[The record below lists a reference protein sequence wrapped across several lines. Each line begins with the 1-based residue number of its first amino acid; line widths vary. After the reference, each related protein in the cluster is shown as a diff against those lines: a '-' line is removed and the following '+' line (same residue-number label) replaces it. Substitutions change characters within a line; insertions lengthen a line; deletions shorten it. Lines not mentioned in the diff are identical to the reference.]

1 MNKWIL
7 IHLACLCLWLGVTV
21 RSQAQSQTADERFV
35 EAMSALDM
43 APIITSTGLFAD
55 RVPSI
60 VPLHIFRGS
69 AISDS
74 LRGSR
79 GLLLI
84 SHATMYGA
92 DLGSSPLPDPQT
104 YRARLDHY
112 EQSDTVVLG
121 AMLYQY
127 DRIKLSAL
135 DDGLIYYDGLR
146 FHHTSPSSAPA
157 TYRRDTLAVLSTI
170 RKTVSTATVCFLLPT
185 DIYSTNI
192 DSVTTID
199 IDYGDGL
206 GYRSILPDQVATVTY
221 ANADTFRIDI
231 RWTLP
236 GGQHRYASTSI
247 IVESATSEFD
257 RGMIGQV
264 RMMLGYSNA
273 PDRQRHVGPAGNG
286 CQIFIWDNKDCGMKI
301 RKPLILIKGFDPSG
315 SIQPDYV
322 LDGRDGLL
330 DNEYGLKDNNGGG
343 IALKDL
349 IHDEGY
355 TLIFVTMDNS
365 TARIQDNAVVTK
377 LALDWINEQKH
388 ADRSDEKNVVIGA
401 SMGGLI
407 GKWVLREYEIS
418 GEDHET
424 ELFISYDSPLKG
436 ANIPL
441 ALQAIPVALGT
452 QNVMFG
458 TELRHLVDELN
469 DGFLAV
475 TSEAA
480 QQMLYHSLGSCRQ
493 GCTAAE
499 LSAQHDTFYAEFEA
513 RGNLNIPHIALSNGS
528 MTGEGMPY
536 SPGQQLILA
545 DQFNSDWII
554 DLIGFIVG
562 LLPIG
567 NDLVIE
573 VEGYAMPGFAGD
585 GHHVI
590 AKNSWEYRAFGL
602 PIFSVTEV
610 ISLNSAD
617 AVANSLPGYIW
628 YDHAPGALREF
639 QSGENTQGWQQ
650 RSFCFIPTVSSL
662 DLPTGTD
669 PFFDVSNRAV
679 VLGLAPQLRSVIAS
693 EDVGLY
699 NGLQQSN
706 MPHVTLN
713 NKLASFL
720 LSSI

>member
-7 IHLACLCLWLGVTV
+7 IHLACLCLWLSATV
-21 RSQAQSQTADERFV
+21 HSYAQLQTADERFV

-43 APIITSTGLFAD
+43 APIISSTGLFAD

-60 VPLHIFRGS
+60 VPLHMFRGS
-69 AISDS
+69 SISDT

-84 SHATMYGA
+84 SHSTMYGA
-92 DLGSSPLPDPQT
+92 DLGISSLPDPQT
-104 YRARLDHY
+104 YLAKLDYY

-135 DDGLIYYDGLR
+135 TDGLIYYDGLR
-146 FHHTSPSSAPA
+146 FHHTSQSSTPA
-157 TYRRDTLAVLSTI
+157 TYRRDTLAVLGTL
-170 RKTVSTATVCFLLPT
+170 RKTVSNATVSFLLPT
-185 DIYSTNI
+185 DLYSSNI
-192 DSVTTID
+192 DSVITID
-199 IDYGDGL
+199 VDYGDGL
-206 GYRSILPDQVATVTY
+206 GYRPILPGQVATVTF
-221 ANADTFRIDI
+221 ATADTFRIDI

-236 GGQHRYASTSI
+236 GGQYRYASTSI

-257 RGMIGQV
+257 RGLIGQV
-264 RMMLGYSNA
+264 RMMLGYNDN
-273 PDRQRHVGPAGNG
+273 PKPPHHVGPAGNG
-286 CQIFIWDNKDCGMKI
+286 CQIFVWDNKDCGEKM

-315 SIQPDYV
+315 SIQPNYV
-322 LDGRDGLL
+322 LDGEDGLL
-330 DNEYGLKDNNGGG
+330 DDDYQMTNSSGSPV
-343 IALKDL
+343 ALKDL

-377 LALDWINEQKH
+377 LALDWINAQKH

-458 TELRHLVDELN
+458 TELRHIVDELN

-480 QQMLYHSLGSCRQ
+480 QQMLYYSLGSCRQ

-536 SPGQQLILA
+536 GPGQQLIHS
-545 DQFNSDWII
+545 DQFNSDWILNI
-554 DLIGFIVG
+554 ISYYRTHLPLSHNLI
-562 LLPIG
+562 
-567 NDLVIE
+567 IE
-573 VEGYAMPGFAGD
+573 IEGYAMPGFAGD

-590 AKNSWEYRAFGL
+590 AKNAWKHEIFGI
-602 PIFSVTEV
+602 PVFSKTEV

-617 AVANSLPGYIW
+617 AVANTLPGYIW
-628 YDHAPGALREF
+628 YDHAPGALSQF

-699 NGLQQSN
+699 NGLQQSK
-706 MPHVTLN
+706 PL
-713 NKLASFL
+713 
-720 LSSI
+720 